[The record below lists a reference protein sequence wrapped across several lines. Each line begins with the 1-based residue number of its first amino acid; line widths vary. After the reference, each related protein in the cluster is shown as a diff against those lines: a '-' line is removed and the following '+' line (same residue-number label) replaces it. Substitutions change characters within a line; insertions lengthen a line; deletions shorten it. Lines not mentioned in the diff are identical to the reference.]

1 MNSTNELKSNGLTPD
16 AILTSM
22 SWRPFARTP
31 STFQLSSVNPGPVSA
46 DCRGVEV
53 LTGGSGFAAA
63 ALRFCFFL
71 AGVALSASP
80 LSPPPGA
87 FFFFCATRRVRS
99 ENVALTGEATV
110 RTVYRRRKKQRGWR
124 GWRGWTG

>member
-1 MNSTNELKSNGLTPD
+1 L
-16 AILTSM
+16 

-46 DCRGVEV
+46 DCRGVAV
-53 LTGGSGFAAA
+53 LAGGSGFAAA

-80 LSPPPGA
+80 LSPPPLPGA
-87 FFFFCATRRVRS
+87 FFFFFCCNTARP
-99 ENVALTGEATV
+99 EGERCV
-110 RTVYRRRKKQRGWR
+110 GRGGNCKDGVYTAKEAAGC
-124 GWRGWTG
+124 GEGGGG